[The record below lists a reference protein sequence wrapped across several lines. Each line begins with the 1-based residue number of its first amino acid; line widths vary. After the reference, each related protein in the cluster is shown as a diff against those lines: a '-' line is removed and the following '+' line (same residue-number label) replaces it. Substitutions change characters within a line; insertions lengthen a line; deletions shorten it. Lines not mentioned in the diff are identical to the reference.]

1 VGVVGNVLPNLDSPQ
16 EPTMYLPLNSGRL
29 EYGSLVAM
37 TGSGHDVS
45 ALALPVQKQ
54 IAAMDPDLAV
64 SEVLTMEERIGNSI
78 GARQHCLENKKAH
91 RIAPAGIF
99 CSQTYF
105 FASSLRFL
113 AQRALASRESF
124 FLAAKFIVG
133 LVALT
138 VAALLVWGAAPFS
151 A

>member
-1 VGVVGNVLPNLDSPQ
+1 MWTWIRERFKFRSQSLCSAELRHFRPSVLRSRICRLSCLATAHRNL
-16 EPTMYLPLNSGRL
+16 
-29 EYGSLVAM
+29 
-37 TGSGHDVS
+37 GHQDVH
-45 ALALPVQKQ
+45 LAY
-54 IAAMDPDLAV
+54 
-64 SEVLTMEERIGNSI
+64 
-78 GARQHCLENKKAH
+78 KKAH
-91 RIAPAGIF
+91 RIAPVGLF

-124 FLAAKFIVG
+124 FLAAKLIVG

-138 VAALLVWGAAPFS
+138 VAAVLVWGAAPFS